1 MTNKNSTAFIF
12 KTYRQPITVINLT
25 GGNSNHEK
33 NYLRAT
39 EIRKGQDFK
48 ITQPKR
54 DRKHVE
60 FSVKNDEDTYKFHI
74 DIFDNGSASINVMPQ
89 QREMISF
96 NGEIELHE

>member
-39 EIRKGQDFK
+39 EIRKGQ
-48 ITQPKR
+48 ILSP
-54 DRKHVE
+54 
-60 FSVKNDEDTYKFHI
+60 
-74 DIFDNGSASINVMPQ
+74 
-89 QREMISF
+89 
-96 NGEIELHE
+96 

>member
-39 EIRKGQDFK
+39 EIRKGHNLTNQK
-48 ITQPKR
+48 K
-54 DRKHVE
+54 
-60 FSVKNDEDTYKFHI
+60 
-74 DIFDNGSASINVMPQ
+74 
-89 QREMISF
+89 SF
-96 NGEIELHE
+96 

>member
-39 EIRKGQDFK
+39 EIRKGHNLTNHKKVFK
-48 ITQPKR
+48 ETHHSSHL
-54 DRKHVE
+54 HV
-60 FSVKNDEDTYKFHI
+60 I
-74 DIFDNGSASINVMPQ
+74 I
-89 QREMISF
+89 
-96 NGEIELHE
+96 